1 MADQRTSQTTLR
13 LGALAASL
21 IGAWL
26 VHKIVDAVW
35 QKAVGHSAPDS
46 ADESSSLGE
55 MVVATALTGALVA
68 VVRWLTQRATARAA
82 EVIEAH
88 QNGA

>member
-1 MADQRTSQTTLR
+1 MDQRTSQTTLR
-13 LGALAASL
+13 LGGLAASL

-35 QKAVGHSAPDS
+35 ERAVGHSAPDS
-46 ADESSSLGE
+46 TNESSSLGE

-68 VVRWLTQRATARAA
+68 VVRWLTQRGTARAA
-82 EVIEAH
+82 AVLEAH
-88 QNGA
+88 ENGA